1 MSPDFLP
8 STFPAPFVEQGLVR
22 HDPTRTEEPTK
33 VRRRLRVKRMRP
45 PLREREGPEALLDVL
60 EELVQGRGRDFAGA
74 QQAIDVPRLPPLDLP
89 RAVRREGLDR
99 EGVSRLNDFVPKA
112 ADVRHGLPCVEVVSL
127 DRVAREVRD
136 RL

>member
-8 STFPAPFVEQGLVR
+8 STFPAPFVEQGLIR

-74 QQAIDVPRLPPLDLP
+74 QQAVEDRRRVGLGLRG
-89 RAVRREGLDR
+89 AVGGGRILK
-99 EGVSRLNDFVPKA
+99 S
-112 ADVRHGLPCVEVVSL
+112 
-127 DRVAREVRD
+127 
-136 RL
+136 